1 MIPVCACVSARS
13 VHTVPCIGQSRHHI
27 AFIAHIGDP
36 RTDIERSHCY
46 IAVSHGVWI
55 VTHTDCSM
63 ERFVQCHINMWYFA
77 LELSDYRCGRNGAL

>member
-27 AFIAHIGDP
+27 AFIAHIGNP

-55 VTHTDCSM
+55 VTHTDWSM
-63 ERFVQCHINMWYFA
+63 ERNTCTMSYKCVVFCI
-77 LELSDYRCGRNGAL
+77 ELSDGRNGAL